1 MENSHTLTL
10 PERKPPMSLMSFF
23 GDTGEKRFGHKPA
36 DAAAAAPDD
45 AALQAR
51 ADATNQTAAIAIA
64 IAIAT
69 QNLTVDGLDLGLDGA
84 ALSAIAEAR
93 GGNANAYVRI
103 FETNK
108 PMPGYPDRICPGQ
121 MLRIAPV

>member
-1 MENSHTLTL
+1 MKNSHTLTL

-23 GDTGEKRFGHKPA
+23 GDTGEKRFDHKPA

-64 IAIAT
+64 T
-69 QNLTVDGLDLGLDGA
+69 QYLTVDGLDVGLDGA

-108 PMPGYPDRICPGQ
+108 PMLGNPDRICPGQ

>member
-1 MENSHTLTL
+1 
-10 PERKPPMSLMSFF
+10 MSLMSFF

-36 DAAAAAPDD
+36 AAAAAAAAAPDD

-64 IAIAT
+64 IAT
-69 QNLTVDGLDLGLDGA
+69 QNLTVDGLDVGLDGA
-84 ALSAIAEAR
+84 AVSAIAEAR
-93 GGNANAYVRI
+93 GGNANAYVSI

-108 PMPGYPDRICPGQ
+108 PMLGNPDRICPGQ